1 MLCELY
7 TFTLK
12 LPTVVEPRDDFTF
25 ELARNFDF
33 ALLAMLAGAIAATF
47 FHPNDMAFVHLPTDL
62 PELILFDTGRR
73 RQRAAQHASMMKY
86 RKHANKLQSM
96 MRRKKAGVAG
106 VADVAKTG
114 GRKLVQGAT
123 VATQAAKKADHML
136 HQAMHKPEKMSPKAS
151 SQNGP
156 NGVTSYV

>member
-1 MLCELY
+1 
-7 TFTLK
+7 
-12 LPTVVEPRDDFTF
+12 
-25 ELARNFDF
+25 
-33 ALLAMLAGAIAATF
+33 
-47 FHPNDMAFVHLPTDL
+47 MAFVHLPTDL

-106 VADVAKTG
+106 VAGVAKTG
-114 GRKLVQGAT
+114 GKKLVQGAT

-136 HQAMHKPEKMSPKAS
+136 HQAGATVATQAAKKADQVDHMLHQAMHKSPEKMSPKAS

>member
-1 MLCELY
+1 MSC
-7 TFTLK
+7 
-12 LPTVVEPRDDFTF
+12 
-25 ELARNFDF
+25 
-33 ALLAMLAGAIAATF
+33 
-47 FHPNDMAFVHLPTDL
+47 HLPTDL
-62 PELILFDTGRR
+62 PELVLFDTGRR

-136 HQAMHKPEKMSPKAS
+136 HQAMHKSPEKMSPKAS

-156 NGVTSYV
+156 NGVTS